1 MFEVSFFEKGV
12 DIIVIIKATPQKE
25 AAMEKKHL

>member
-1 MFEVSFFEKGV
+1 MMDFIEKGV